1 MTIKKKI
8 ISRIRSRAGGLS
20 IAIAIL
26 LLLIVVM
33 LCIIAV
39 PAWKRF
45 QYRSQKVGCDQ
56 AMKSAGDG
64 LIIEYLGSLED
75 TTTEQARRIL
85 DKVMPARDKLCPAG
99 GEVYLSRDEHGIYQ
113 PFCGIHGNDKKERV
127 RLNASYAKDLLSAQL
142 EKSAGDTSGFTAEF
156 VEETS
161 EETSNKSEK
170 TDPEQESAETDAPE
184 AETEPEYIEITINN
198 STLKCMHVLKEEPLR
213 RGTKSTNGYEG
224 IAAFYGI
231 EGEGDFNTGFVKNGK
246 IAYFVY
252 ADEYYC
258 ARWRAKDGWSGDA
271 YS

>member
-1 MTIKKKI
+1 MKKKTRQKI
-8 ISRIRSRAGGLS
+8 LSRIKNRTGGLS
-20 IAIAIL
+20 VAIAVL

-39 PAWKRF
+39 PTWKSF
-45 QYRSQKVGCDQ
+45 KYRSQKVGCDQ

-75 TTTEQARRIL
+75 TTSEQARRIL
-85 DKVMPARDKLCPAG
+85 DKVMPGRDKLCPAG
-99 GEVYLSRDEHGIYQ
+99 GEVYLSKDENGIYQ

-127 RLNASYAKDLLSAQL
+127 RLNASYAKDLLSEQL
-142 EKSAGDTSGFTAEF
+142 IKRTDQKEDTAAESKTVSNQKTSGTAD
-156 VEETS
+156 EEVPS
-161 EETSNKSEK
+161 
-170 TDPEQESAETDAPE
+170 
-184 AETEPEYIEITINN
+184 PEYIEITLNN
-198 STLKCMHVLKEEPLR
+198 RVLRCMHVFKEEPLR
-213 RGTKSTNGYEG
+213 RGTDNTNGYEG
-224 IAAFYGI
+224 IVAFYGI
-231 EGEGDFNTGFVKNGK
+231 EGEGAFNTGFVKNGK

>member
-1 MTIKKKI
+1 MKMKTRQKI
-8 ISRIRSRAGGLS
+8 LSRIKSRKGGLS
-20 IAIAIL
+20 VAIAVL
-26 LLLIVVM
+26 LLLIAIM

-39 PAWKRF
+39 PSWKRF
-45 QYRSQKVGCDQ
+45 RYRSQKVGCDQ

-85 DKVMPARDKLCPAG
+85 DKVMPGRDELCPAG
-99 GEVYLSRDEHGIYQ
+99 GEVYLSKDENGIYQ

-127 RLNASYAKDLLSAQL
+127 RLNASYAKDLLSAEL
-142 EKSAGDTSGFTAEF
+142 EKQKEEVAVKSKDASEQTSPASGD
-156 VEETS
+156 EE
-161 EETSNKSEK
+161 E
-170 TDPEQESAETDAPE
+170 PF
-184 AETEPEYIEITINN
+184 PEYVEITINN
-198 STLKCMHVLKEEPLR
+198 RELRCMHVLKEEPLR
-213 RGTKSTNGYEG
+213 RGTDTTNGYEG
-224 IAAFYGI
+224 IVAFYGI
-231 EGEGDFNTGFVKNGK
+231 EGEGNFNSGFVKKGK